1 MKLPTLDF
9 TVMFNTTT
17 LSLIR
22 LFGKSGK
29 SLDKSFTRA
38 ATSKIEQRTSSSHL
52 LLVHLIFRVSHRR
65 AWGSRGP
72 PLWSTSTDPTTM
84 EALWTYA
91 RFHRHDSVCNEA
103 KGRQVK
109 LYCKFSHKNLMAVF
123 VLFSFNNIQIIV
135 NP

>member
-9 TVMFNTTT
+9 TEMFNTTT
-17 LSLIR
+17 FSLSR
-22 LFGKSGK
+22 LFGKCSK

-38 ATSKIEQRTSSSHL
+38 ATSKIEQGTSSSHL

-65 AWGSRGP
+65 AWGSMGP
-72 PLWSTSTDPTTM
+72 PLWSASTDPTTT

-91 RFHRHDSVCNEA
+91 RFHRHDGVCSEA
-103 KGRQVK
+103 KGRHVK
-109 LYCKFSHKNLMAVF
+109 FYCKFSHKNLVAVF
-123 VLFSFNNIQIIV
+123 VLFSFNNVQIMV